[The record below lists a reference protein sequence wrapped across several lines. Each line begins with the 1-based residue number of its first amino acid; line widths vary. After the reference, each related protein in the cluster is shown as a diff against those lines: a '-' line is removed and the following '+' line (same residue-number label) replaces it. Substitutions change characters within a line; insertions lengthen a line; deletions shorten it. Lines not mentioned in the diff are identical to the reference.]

1 MINAHVHWYRSNAYY
16 ASGDW
21 RGTWALDG
29 GGVLMN
35 QAIHTID
42 LMQYLGG
49 PVRQL
54 TAMTANLLHPTIE
67 VEDVASATV
76 EFTNGAIGAFTATT
90 CAYPGL
96 TTRVEIFGENGSCI
110 IENDKLVYQHFAA
123 NEDSGTHGLN
133 YTESNQ
139 VSEEEEDQDS
149 PDVRARIYGNSHYY
163 QFLDFIEALQQD
175 RDPMVTGEEGQRA
188 LELVLAMY
196 QSAQRQQPVTLPLLE
211 TK

>member
-1 MINAHVHWYRSNAYY
+1 
-16 ASGDW
+16 
-21 RGTWALDG
+21 
-29 GGVLMN
+29 MN

-96 TTRVEIFGENGSCI
+96 TTRVEIFRRE
-110 IENDKLVYQHFAA
+110 
-123 NEDSGTHGLN
+123 
-133 YTESNQ
+133 
-139 VSEEEEDQDS
+139 
-149 PDVRARIYGNSHYY
+149 R
-163 QFLDFIEALQQD
+163 
-175 RDPMVTGEEGQRA
+175 
-188 LELVLAMY
+188 
-196 QSAQRQQPVTLPLLE
+196 LLHHR
-211 TK
+211 K